1 MLVKLLGWHFF
12 MMWSGDEWRGG
23 VTKGE
28 LAEKLAQD
36 SSKKKNNHNSRLR
49 TPFWG
54 FTSGVVFFEKGFLN
68 TKQFL
73 NCYSAGG
80 LTQNII
86 KEPRAYS

>member
-1 MLVKLLGWHFF
+1 
-12 MMWSGDEWRGG
+12 MWSGDEWRGG

-36 SSKKKNNHNSRLR
+36 SSKTKKQPQQPFTHTILGLH
-49 TPFWG
+49 FWG
-54 FTSGVVFFEKGFLN
+54 CFFEKGFLN